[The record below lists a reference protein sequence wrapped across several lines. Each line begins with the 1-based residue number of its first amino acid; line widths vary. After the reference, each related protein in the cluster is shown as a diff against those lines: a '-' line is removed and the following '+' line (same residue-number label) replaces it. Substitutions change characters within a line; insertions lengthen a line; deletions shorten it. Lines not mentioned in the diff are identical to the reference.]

1 MMSDLPHTVWR
12 RKGSGKGSA
21 DGSPQSGEDESVR
34 LNEEA
39 LRKLRA
45 RIAAKGMTVEDV
57 FNGADEESD
66 NQEHGDDRQ
75 P

>member
-1 MMSDLPHTVWR
+1 MEAERVRERL
-12 RKGSGKGSA
+12 
-21 DGSPQSGEDESVR
+21 DGSPRSGEDESVR
-34 LNEEA
+34 LNEES